1 LADPERVYDVWA
13 GDFEYLYTKMGNGV
27 FILTMHP
34 QVIGRGHRMLMLER
48 FIKHLNGH
56 EGVRF
61 STMSAFVR
69 RWKAE
74 HPFTGLVLP
83 APLR

>member
-1 LADPERVYDVWA
+1 
-13 GDFEYLYTKMGNGV
+13 V

-48 FIKHLNGH
+48 FIEHLNSH
-56 EGVRF
+56 DGVRF
-61 STMSAFVR
+61 STMGDFVR

-74 HPFTGLVLP
+74 HPLEP
-83 APLR
+83 